1 MKCHKHHIIQR
12 LLKSVGLPTG
22 GTKPELVKRY
32 QKYALQSTH
41 PPDFLKLN
49 WKSLHNIVRFLV
61 ADEAEAFACAIP
73 AVRQKVG
80 PTFLS
85 SLYRSMPIVELF
97 NTCTWYL
104 FSVGD
109 YFTEGE
115 EEFLPAQRLT
125 KALSAAGWRKK
136 NNGICRQAVR
146 VVTRVGKMVLVVS
159 SPHPYAPKH

>member
-61 ADEAEAFACAIP
+61 ADEAEALSICLRNPCSP
-73 AVRQKVG
+73 AKGG
-80 PTFLS
+80 PDLS
-85 SLYRSMPIVELF
+85 QL
-97 NTCTWYL
+97 
-104 FSVGD
+104 
-109 YFTEGE
+109 
-115 EEFLPAQRLT
+115 
-125 KALSAAGWRKK
+125 ALSLHAH
-136 NNGICRQAVR
+136 C
-146 VVTRVGKMVLVVS
+146 
-159 SPHPYAPKH
+159 